1 MLAACGGTAATTAPT
16 QATPTEPTLPSFDMP
31 TFDLGSFAI
40 PSFEIPSFAGD
51 EELEAML
58 PDSIGGQLVVKTSMT
73 GQQFIGFGMGGADAL
88 EGMLGELGA
97 SVDDLSVAIGSAGTG
112 VDAVTVFAYQIDG
125 VSADRIFEGLQQAVP
140 SGGGGSIT
148 QRTVAGRT
156 VTEVAVASETT
167 YIYLAGDVVFIL
179 GGALTAE
186 RLEDAV
192 SQLPAG

>member
-1 MLAACGGTAATTAPT
+1 M
-16 QATPTEPTLPSFDMP
+16 
-31 TFDLGSFAI
+31 
-40 PSFEIPSFAGD
+40 
-51 EELEAML
+51 
-58 PDSIGGQLVVKTSMT
+58 
-73 GQQFIGFGMGGADAL
+73 
-88 EGMLGELGA
+88 
-97 SVDDLSVAIGSAGTG
+97 AIGSAGTG

-125 VSADRIFEGLQQAVP
+125 VSGGPDLRRAPAGVP

-148 QRTVAGRT
+148 HATVAGRT
-156 VTEVAVASETT
+156 VTEVAAASETT